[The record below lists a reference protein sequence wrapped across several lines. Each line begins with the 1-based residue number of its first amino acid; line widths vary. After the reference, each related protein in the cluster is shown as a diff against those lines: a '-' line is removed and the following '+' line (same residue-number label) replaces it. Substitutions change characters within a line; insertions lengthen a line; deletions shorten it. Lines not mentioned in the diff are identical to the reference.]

1 MTVNVPHPTHI
12 YPILVYVNMPVI
24 LSWTMASVSVLN
36 LPFNEVN
43 QMAGAARTAPER
55 SPHGL
60 YFIQR

>member
-36 LPFNEVN
+36 LPFTEKINYRKQLDATQN
-43 QMAGAARTAPER
+43 AT
-55 SPHGL
+55 
-60 YFIQR
+60 